1 MTDTLMVG
9 VSGVRG
15 IVGKDLTPEVV
26 TRWARAF
33 GTFARQGTGDE
44 GRGTGPSIVVGRD
57 ARTSGPAFAAAVTTG
72 LTAVG
77 CDVIDI
83 GVVPTP
89 TVQLAVEHHHARGGI
104 AITASHNPIEWNA
117 LKFIGSDGIFLDGAE
132 GKRVQMLAVEGGELS
147 GKGKRE
153 TGKVTADPGAVERH
167 LDGVLELAAL
177 DVERIRKRRFSVALD
192 AVREAGGP
200 PMRDLLV
207 RLGCRVTGI
216 NLETDGRFP
225 RAPEPIPENLGD
237 LAALVRRSG
246 ADVGIAVD
254 PDVDR
259 LAIVDETG
267 TAIGEDYTLA
277 FAIRAVL
284 GTRDGGRGTGKPT
297 VVCNLSTSLVVE
309 DAARDCDAEV
319 VRTPVGEVH
328 VARAILRLAAVIGG
342 EGNGGVMYPALHA
355 GRDAPVAAALL
366 LALLARDGKRVSE
379 LVSAAPRYV
388 IVKGKAERGT
398 RNAEQG
404 MEDVYAGLRRRF
416 PDAMTDTQ
424 DGLRLAWRD
433 RWLHVRPSNTE
444 PIIRLIAEAP
454 TGAAARDLVDEGRRL
469 CAASAS

>member
-33 GTFARQGTGDE
+33 GTWVRENGK
-44 GRGTGPSIVVGRD
+44 RGTGNGKGSAVVVGRD
-57 ARTSGPAFAAAVTTG
+57 ARESGPAFAAAVTTG
-72 LTAVG
+72 LTLVG
-77 CDVIDI
+77 CDVIDV
-83 GVVPTP
+83 GLVPTP
-89 TVQLAVEHHHARGGI
+89 TVQLAVEHHHAGGGI

-117 LKFIGSDGIFLDGAE
+117 LKFVGSDGIFLDGAE
-132 GKRVQMLAVEGGELS
+132 GTRVAELVARQA
-147 GKGKRE
+147 GNGKRE

-167 LDGVLELAAL
+167 LDGVLRLPAL
-177 DVERIRKRRFSVALD
+177 PVQAIRARGFTVALD
-192 AVREAGGP
+192 AVRGAGGP
-200 PMRDLLV
+200 VMRTLLE
-207 RLGCRVTGI
+207 RLGCTVTGI
-216 NLETDGRFP
+216 NLETDGQFP
-225 RAPEPIPENLGD
+225 RAPEPVPENLGD

-259 LAIVDETG
+259 LAMVDEVG
-267 TAIGEDYTLA
+267 APIGEDYTLA
-277 FAIRAVL
+277 FAIRAAM
-284 GTRDGGRGTGKPT
+284 GGKGGKGGKRI

-309 DAARDCDAEV
+309 DAARECGAEV

-328 VARAILRLAAVIGG
+328 VARAILRLTAVIGG

-366 LALLARDGKRVSE
+366 LALLARDGRRVSE
-379 LVSAAPRYV
+379 LVAAAPRYV
-388 IVKGKAERGT
+388 IVKAKAERGA

-404 MEDVYAGLRRRF
+404 LDGVYAALRTRF
-416 PDAMTDTQ
+416 PEASVDTQ

-444 PIIRLIAEAP
+444 PIVRLIAEAP
-454 TGAAARDLVDEGRRL
+454 TGTAARDLVDEGRRL